1 MTKQQQW
8 ILNNKLTENQRRYV
22 LPRYEKRKKDLV
34 TAYLMWLFIGT
45 YYFYLKKPVLNL
57 AIWLCIPLMIGIIWL
72 IVDLFRIPGMV
83 NECNDELLMSLV
95 RESKEIM

>member
-34 TAYLMWLFIGT
+34 TAYLMWFL
-45 YYFYLKKPVLNL
+45 
-57 AIWLCIPLMIGIIWL
+57 
-72 IVDLFRIPGMV
+72 
-83 NECNDELLMSLV
+83 
-95 RESKEIM
+95 